1 MKWPAASRPRRRRV
15 RDRSSGR
22 RAREVSEPAALAQRP
37 SRWDAWLLGK
47 EATVTYARHHREH
60 AALAAGIF
68 TPLLVSAALVPI
80 RTSFA
85 DTASAL
91 LLVGVVAA
99 IAVAGTRASG
109 YVASVSAAIWFDF
122 FLTTPYERL
131 VMDHQRD
138 VETTICLLFVGIVV
152 TELAARSRRYRLRSI
167 DEAQHVTL
175 IHHAANLAASP
186 SGDTSRLVEEVEN
199 SLTSLL
205 GLRSCHFEPNSG
217 TQPPT
222 TWIDLDVSVVH
233 GALIWPAHDIGIPGR
248 EAEVPARW
256 RGRTM
261 GRFVV
266 VPTPGEPVELE
277 ERLVAT
283 ALVDLV
289 GAALATPVAT
299 RG

>member
-1 MKWPAASRPRRRRV
+1 V
-15 RDRSSGR
+15 
-22 RAREVSEPAALAQRP
+22 VL
-37 SRWDAWLLGK
+37 
-47 EATVTYARHHREH
+47 V
-60 AALAAGIF
+60 AGVIA
-68 TPLLVSAALVPI
+68 PLLVSAALVPF

-85 DTASAL
+85 NTAAAL
-91 LLVGVVAA
+91 LLVAVISAV
-99 IAVAGTRASG
+99 AVAGSQASG
-109 YVASVSAAIWFDF
+109 FLASVSAAIWFDF

-131 VMDHQRD
+131 VIDHQRD
-138 VETTICLLFVGIVV
+138 VETTLCLFLVGVVV

-167 DEAQHVTL
+167 DEAQHLSL

-186 SGDTSRLVEEVEN
+186 GGDTSRLVEEVEN

-205 GLRSCHFEPNSG
+205 SLRSCHFESG
-217 TQPPT
+217 AGAKEPT
-222 TWIDLDVSVVH
+222 TWIDLDGAVVH
-233 GALIWPAHDIGIPGR
+233 GELIWPAQNIGIPGR
-248 EAEVPARW
+248 TAEVPAQW

-289 GAALATPVAT
+289 GAALATPVA
-299 RG
+299 RQG